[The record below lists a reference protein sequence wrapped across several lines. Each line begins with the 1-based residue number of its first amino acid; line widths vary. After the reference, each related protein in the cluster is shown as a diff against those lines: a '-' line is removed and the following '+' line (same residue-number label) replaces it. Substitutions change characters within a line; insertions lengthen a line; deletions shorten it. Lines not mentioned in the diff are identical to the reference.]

1 MEHQIGDASE
11 MNPVLQELFK
21 DHLLLSL
28 GQLTKDEFWILMSQ
42 IATSNIAR
50 NQADGILMSQFA
62 TSNSEGSPTDSNL
75 TSHIVISKFLAK
87 KDSVRINKVKRI

>member
-1 MEHQIGDASE
+1 MLPCSVVHQIGDASE
-11 MNPVLQELFK
+11 VNPVLQELFK
-21 DHLLLSL
+21 ERLLLSL
-28 GQLTKDEFWILMSQ
+28 GQLTKDEFGILMSQ

-75 TSHIVISKFLAK
+75 KLAAFRK
-87 KDSVRINKVKRI
+87 ESSGINDL

>member
-1 MEHQIGDASE
+1 MLPCSVVHQIGDASE
-11 MNPVLQELFK
+11 VNPVLQELFK
-21 DHLLLSL
+21 ERLLLSL
-28 GQLTKDEFWILMSQ
+28 GQLTKDEFGILMSQ

-75 TSHIVISKFLAK
+75 NLAAFRK
-87 KDSVRINKVKRI
+87 ESSGINDF

>member
-11 MNPVLQELFK
+11 VNPVLQELFK
-21 DHLLLSL
+21 ERLLLSL
-28 GQLTKDEFWILMSQ
+28 GQLTKDEFEILMSQ

-75 TSHIVISKFLAK
+75 NLAAFRK
-87 KDSVRINKVKRI
+87 ESSGINDL

>member
-28 GQLTKDEFWILMSQ
+28 GQLTKDEFGILMSQ
-42 IATSNIAR
+42 IATSN
-50 NQADGILMSQFA
+50 
-62 TSNSEGSPTDSNL
+62 SEGFPTDSNL
-75 TSHIVISKFLAK
+75 TSHIVISRFLAK

>member
-11 MNPVLQELFK
+11 MNQILQELFK
-21 DHLLLSL
+21 ERLLLSL
-28 GQLTKDEFWILMSQ
+28 GQLTKDEFGILMSQ

-75 TSHIVISKFLAK
+75 NLAAFRK
-87 KDSVRINKVKRI
+87 KSSGINDL